1 MLSLLSVLQ
10 SCQIFMLVVL
20 AVPESFDIS
29 VRLAI
34 SDFLPLS
41 CPLCIRV
48 ISAFHT
54 LCSMFSSFRRF
65 VVLSVSSRIVNSTRS
80 RKLCITP
87 VFFSFF
93 SHHLSPMGPIN
104 ELQRCPSRMGH
115 KGSTHLSPVHAY
127 EFLSRCRFSN
137 LTPRQPMAELFVLAS
152 SRFPLR
158 KSEENSL
165 LLRFK
170 LTNTD
175 MVSVDCTH

>member
-1 MLSLLSVLQ
+1 MLSVLSVLQ

-48 ISAFHT
+48 ISDFHT
-54 LCSMFSSFRRF
+54 LRSMFSSFRRF

-87 VFFSFF
+87 VFFFF
-93 SHHLSPMGPIN
+93 
-104 ELQRCPSRMGH
+104 CF
-115 KGSTHLSPVHAY
+115 
-127 EFLSRCRFSN
+127 FLSFIADGANQRATTLPIPHGSQGIYPSLPGSRLRVFIAMQVQQSY
-137 LTPRQPMAELFVLAS
+137 TS
-152 SRFPLR
+152 S
-158 KSEENSL
+158 
-165 LLRFK
+165 
-170 LTNTD
+170 TNG
-175 MVSVDCTH
+175 